1 MELRWRIAQHIFPPR
16 ELRAAHLRVEPRV
29 FEQALQLVVGR
40 QLRRQLRPRHRAVLV
55 GVHSG
60 EDRRELL
67 FRRLWRRRRRRRRL
81 VFQDDRVHALAEVG
95 IRRVHDRPRGRRRR
109 ERAARAPAVEAVR
122 RLAVGVGLLLHEV
135 RRVPEAQP
143 LAGGAR
149 LGDALEALGGAVAHR
164 CAIAA
169 RPCARRPHSSF
180 ACGARDDQSIAIEN
194 AHANINFLRGA
205 RDARRA
211 QPVGGSRSATCW
223 SR

>member
-1 MELRWRIAQHIFPPR
+1 MESRWRIAQHDFAQ

-67 FRRLWRRRRRRRRL
+67 FRRLRRRRRRRRRL

-109 ERAARAPAVEAVR
+109 ERAARAPAIEAVR

-180 ACGARDDQSIAIEN
+180 ACGARV
-194 AHANINFLRGA
+194 INRQLSKTLTRISTFCA
-205 RDARRA
+205 WRREM
-211 QPVGGSRSATCW
+211 QTSSCCGGSRSATCW